1 MTDAEP
7 TKREPGSDELL
18 SPEAAIMIQDGIWE
32 DEKTEEI
39 DSVEFRQWYQDHMN
53 EWTTE
58 EEDVEPT
65 AQS

>member
-1 MTDAEP
+1 MADAEP

-18 SPEAAIMIQDGIWE
+18 STEAAIRIQDEIWE
-32 DEKTEEI
+32 AEEAENI
-39 DSVEFRQWYQDHMN
+39 DAEEFMKWFREHKN

-65 AQS
+65 A